1 MMSSQDHNEGC
12 GWSLLL
18 SLWMRWKIS
27 ISIGCKIPLQLDWGK
42 NFMIV
47 AYRIIISLIHSYY
60 WLILKIIANTFVGA
74 SYMQRRLLS
83 VDKVL
88 LHRPPNGDLPF
99 QPIVFVVAGVM
110 ILVIAGSLC
119 TACTQGRDRD
129 DESV

>member
-1 MMSSQDHNEGC
+1 
-12 GWSLLL
+12 
-18 SLWMRWKIS
+18 
-27 ISIGCKIPLQLDWGK
+27 
-42 NFMIV
+42 MIV

-60 WLILKIIANTFVGA
+60 RLILKIIANTFVGA

-119 TACTQGRDRD
+119 TACTQDRDKD